1 MTFVELA
8 KNCQYLYVI
17 LT

>member
-8 KNCQYLYVI
+8 KNRQYYCVI